1 MLRKIFESIRLY
13 FRLYGFKDGVKF
25 AYGLFRCSTESIYSL
40 DLSKQGANDAIIN
53 QKLDVRF
60 IDSTELFDA
69 ISSDFSAAKGRLL
82 ASLDRGRVVSGK
94 EFLAVAYDEGKLAG
108 WGWVRRGPLRYGN
121 CRLSQ
126 KECVIHKCRTIR
138 CRRRRGVYVTLL
150 VNLQNA
156 LADRGIRRAYIGA
169 KSFNKVSLRGIEK
182 AGFEFVEECNLGSF
196 ASRLLHHLKG
206 KGPKV
211 MRTGE

>member
-69 ISSDFSAAKGRLL
+69 ISSDFSAAKGRFL
-82 ASLDRGRVVSGK
+82 ASLDRGRVISGK
-94 EFLAVAYDEGKLAG
+94 EFLAVVYDEGKLAG

-138 CRRRRGVYVTLL
+138 CHRRRGVYVTLL
-150 VNLQNA
+150 RNMVKMMSEK
-156 LADRGIRRAYIGA
+156 GFEKVYIGA
-169 KSFNKVSLRGIEK
+169 KSFNKLSLGGIEK
-182 AGFEFVEECNLGSF
+182 AGFGLVERYKVGSF
-196 ASRLLHHLKG
+196 WSRFFSHVKG
-206 KGPKV
+206 KGPKIL
-211 MRTGE
+211 RI

>member
-13 FRLYGFKDGVKF
+13 FRLYGFKGGVKF

-53 QKLDVRF
+53 QKLDIRF
-60 IDSTELFDA
+60 IDSIGLFDA

-150 VNLQNA
+150 RNMVKIMSE
-156 LADRGIRRAYIGA
+156 RGFEKVYIGA
-169 KSFNKVSLRGIEK
+169 KSFNKASLGGIK
-182 AGFEFVEECNLGSF
+182 QAGFEFAEECDLGSF
-196 ASRLLHHLKG
+196 VSRLLHHLKG
-206 KGPKV
+206 KGPKIMGV
-211 MRTGE
+211 EK